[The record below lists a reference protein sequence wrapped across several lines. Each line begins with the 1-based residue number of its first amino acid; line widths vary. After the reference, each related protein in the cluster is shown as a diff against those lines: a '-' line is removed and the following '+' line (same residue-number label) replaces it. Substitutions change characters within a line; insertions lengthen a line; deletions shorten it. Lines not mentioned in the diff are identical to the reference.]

1 MTTDTSTAANGHKPS
16 TNKSKPALGPK
27 KQLKRKAASR
37 RATKR
42 AASSAAAGG
51 SYSAAASRL
60 LSQGRKAAGGAY
72 EWAAD
77 SAGRALPLAARH
89 MPDQRTVQRLADERP
104 YILGAI
110 GLGIGAIIGLMLP
123 ARLIGGTASP
133 PVRPAKRASRKR

>member
-1 MTTDTSTAANGHKPS
+1 MTTNTSTATNGHKPS
-16 TNKSKPALGPK
+16 ADKSKPALGPK
-27 KQLKRKAASR
+27 QLKRKAALR

-42 AASSAAAGG
+42 AATSAAAEG

-60 LSQGRKAAGGAY
+60 MTRGKKVAGGAY

-104 YILGAI
+104 YVLGAI

-123 ARLIGGTASP
+123 ARLMGGPATPAP
-133 PVRPAKRASRKR
+133 RPVKRASRKR